1 MVSSFVQ
8 RAFRSFLYR
17 SDRIWIPLWLTSL
30 GLGLQG
36 CVHFIGLLLV
46 SLFQGSR
53 IRIDSGSHLCP
64 RSFRTARGASLVGF
78 LDSHY

>member
-53 IRIDSGSHLCP
+53 IRIDSGSHLCS

-78 LDSHY
+78 LDSHF